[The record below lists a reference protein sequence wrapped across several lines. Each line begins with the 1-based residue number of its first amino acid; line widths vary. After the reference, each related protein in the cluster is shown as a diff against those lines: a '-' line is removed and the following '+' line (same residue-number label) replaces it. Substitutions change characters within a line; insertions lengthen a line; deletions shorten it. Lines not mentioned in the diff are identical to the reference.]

1 MAIGD
6 KWLSKPYSNPFSFAC
21 QKRSMT
27 WLVKIQLPISF
38 TRAGSTGPLY
48 HGTPEARG
56 HTSYADRECLMYA
69 CMYRVC
75 FACVCMGVC
84 VLIDAC

>member
-1 MAIGD
+1 MVV
-6 KWLSKPYSNPFSFAC
+6 KTVQQSLFVRLSKAFNDVG
-21 QKRSMT
+21 
-27 WLVKIQLPISF
+27 LVKIQLPISF
-38 TRAGSTGPLY
+38 TRASITGPLY

-84 VLIDAC
+84 VD